1 MKRLFYSMLMVLGTM
16 AFVAC
21 SDDDE
26 EPVYHYG
33 SVSATSWLDRPT
45 LIEIGTFN
53 EGDTIYCNDGRTL
66 ISSRPTIETGLF
78 GPIEYHKYACK
89 VYFSGTVTFSGN
101 IKGIY
106 SSWDCRRLDVS
117 DCPALEYLWCSLTGE
132 YSYYDGENTLDV
144 SENKALKF
152 LSCINC
158 KLTTLDVSNCPDLE
172 ELDCCA
178 NDKLTTLDISNC
190 PDLEELDCSDCNLTT
205 LDISQNTALTRL
217 ICDGN
222 QFSESELNK
231 IYEDLPTVKGGRL
244 RTFEPDSPITGDYR
258 IAEEKGWTVLK

>member
-33 SVSATSWLDRPT
+33 SVSAMSWLDNSTP
-45 LIEIGTFN
+45 IEIGTFN
-53 EGDTIYCNDGRTL
+53 EGDTIYCSDGRIL
-66 ISSRPTIETGLF
+66 ISSRPTSETGLF
-78 GPIEYHKYACK
+78 GTREYYKYACI
-89 VYFSGTVTFSGN
+89 VSFSGTVTFSGN

-106 SSWDCRRLDVS
+106 GRGTYRRLDVS
-117 DCPALEYLWCSLTGE
+117 NCPALEYLWCSLTGE

-172 ELDCCA
+172 ELNCC
-178 NDKLTTLDISNC
+178 
-190 PDLEELDCSDCNLTT
+190 DCNLTT

-231 IYEDLPTVKGGRL
+231 IYEDLPTVKSGTL
-244 RTFEPDSPITGDYR
+244 HAFDSDSPITGDYR
-258 IAEEKGWTVLK
+258 IAEEKGWTVVK